1 MGRARGIALE
11 ILQWFESTS
20 ERLFFRY
27 AIFLSLLLNDL
38 MGLDNN
44 KKSQGSESSYTLVAG
59 GASASGEGNQM
70 AEKTRIQTSFFK

>member
-1 MGRARGIALE
+1 MLFHFSLDHNSLILARVCLKVVRLE
-11 ILQWFESTS
+11 T
-20 ERLFFRY
+20 
-27 AIFLSLLLNDL
+27 AFLSLLLNDL

>member
-1 MGRARGIALE
+1 
-11 ILQWFESTS
+11 
-20 ERLFFRY
+20 
-27 AIFLSLLLNDL
+27 

-59 GASASGEGNQM
+59 GASGEGNQM

>member
-1 MGRARGIALE
+1 MGQGKGRSGLAFALL
-11 ILQWFESTS
+11 IH
-20 ERLFFRY
+20 
-27 AIFLSLLLNDL
+27 LSLLLNDL